1 MARAHAAAGHA
12 DERDAWV
19 ARAQEILGRVDDAD
33 DRQLIEEQLASIDR
47 T

>member
-1 MARAHAAAGHA
+1 MADARRNLAVELFNQTRALLDQVSRTG
-12 DERDAWV
+12 
-19 ARAQEILGRVDDAD
+19 D

>member
-1 MARAHAAAGHA
+1 MADARRNLVAELFNQTRALLDQVSRTG
-12 DERDAWV
+12 
-19 ARAQEILGRVDDAD
+19 D